1 MGGET
6 DLKDNSENK
15 QKFLPAWVWT
25 IVFVQVFLVL
35 FFSVGTALNPGDFIP
50 GVTEINYVVQLYLT
64 RNVTAVLGI
73 VIALFFRSHRAL
85 FAILVVRVLT
95 DLSDIISVYALNVE
109 VIKES
114 VPMVVALLVI
124 PALVALSYLWRRM
137 RAAS

>member
-1 MGGET
+1 MN
-6 DLKDNSENK
+6 DISENK

-50 GVTEINYVVQLYLT
+50 GVNEINYVVQLYLT

-73 VIALFFRSHRAL
+73 VIALFLRSHQAL
-85 FAILVVRVLT
+85 FTILVVRVLT
-95 DLSDIISVYALNVE
+95 DLSDIISVYVLNVE
-109 VIKES
+109 DIKES

-137 RAAS
+137 KAAS